1 MRRVVLALAA
11 LLVSAASAA
20 AGGSASFPKRIALR
34 RLPAGG
40 NRDRGRAVLRRVD
53 PDRRRVSREPADR
66 EGRRLVRPRQGRAA
80 IGIEA
85 DRGRLFVAGG
95 STGKAFVYDARTG
108 ASLAALQLAAGGR
121 RHLRQRRRSDEACA
135 WFTDSSRD
143 VLYRVPLSASG
154 RPGAQSTVKALQIKG
169 DFQFEAGS
177 TRTAS
182 TRPSTER
189 GS

>member
-20 AGGSASFPKRIALR
+20 AGGSASFPKRIARR
-34 RLPAGG
+34 RLAAGG
-40 NRDRGRAVLRRVD
+40 NRDAGEQFYVGSIPTGAVYRGNLRT
-53 PDRRRVSREPADR
+53 
-66 EGRRLVRPRQGRAA
+66 GRGSVLVRPRQGRAA

-108 ASLAALQLAAGGR
+108 ASLAALQLAAGGGDTFVNDVAVT
-121 RHLRQRRRSDEACA
+121 RRSA

-154 RPGAQSTVKALQIKG
+154 RPGAQAPSRRSRSRATSSSRR
-169 DFQFEAGS
+169 GS

-182 TRPSTER
+182 TSTER